1 MQTNSYSI
9 YLAGELFSL
18 KHLTGNAILADEIE
32 KCSGGSYQCVVPQDK
47 EQRETT
53 PLQIRNQDLH
63 LVVSC
68 DVGVFHFDGPELDS
82 GTVVEYMLAKM
93 LDIPSVIVRSDFR
106 AGGDSSDPWNL
117 MLSGFPRTE
126 VIILDAMRLYQKG
139 ATTGGLTRTEAA
151 LASQSEMA
159 ELIVSALD
167 SARNTPPLLTR
178 EEQTAVYGWFRR
190 LPASEFDQQLSEKE
204 LFEILE
210 SKRARGLL

>member
-1 MQTNSYSI
+1 
-9 YLAGELFSL
+9 
-18 KHLTGNAILADEIE
+18 
-32 KCSGGSYQCVVPQDK
+32 
-47 EQRETT
+47 
-53 PLQIRNQDLH
+53 
-63 LVVSC
+63 VSC